1 MANKAK
7 NALKGDFNAAQQ
19 KGQLYAE
26 KALVATIGFSDAAPK
41 DTAKAFLLFLKN
53 KRIPHDVLLASGSS
67 VTFATTRDP
76 GVDTDNAKTRAKMAE
91 FFQGKYANAFGMEG
105 YYQAN
110 LKDNEKIIPF
120 YRVKRSVAKKFAA

>member
-1 MANKAK
+1 MANKA
-7 NALKGDFNAAQQ
+7 NNVLKVDFNTAQQ

-26 KALVATIGFSDAAPK
+26 KALVATIGFSDAAPG
-41 DTAKAFLLFLKN
+41 DTAKAFLRFLRE
-53 KRIPHDVLLASGSS
+53 KRIPHDVLLVSKHS

-76 GVDTDNAKTRAKMAE
+76 SVDSDKPVTRAKVAA

-120 YRVKRSVAKKFAA
+120 HRVKRSVEKKMAA

>member
-7 NALKGDFNAAQQ
+7 NVLKGDFNAAHE
-19 KGQLYAE
+19 KGRLYAE
-26 KALVATIGFSDAAPK
+26 KALVATIGFSNAAPE

>member
-1 MANKAK
+1 MASKAK
-7 NALKGDFNAAQQ
+7 NILKGDFNAAQQ

-26 KALVATIGFSDAAPK
+26 KALVATLGFSDAAPK

-53 KRIPHDVLLASGSS
+53 KRIPHDVLFASDRS

-76 GVDTDNAKTRAKMAE
+76 GVDGDNPVTRAKMAE
-91 FFQGKYANAFGMEG
+91 FFKGKYENAFGMEG

-110 LKDNEKIIPF
+110 LKDDEKIIPF
-120 YRVKRSVAKKFAA
+120 HRVRRTVERKLAA

>member
-1 MANKAK
+1 MQKKAK
-7 NALKGDFNAAQQ
+7 NVLAGNFNAAHQ
-19 KGQLYAE
+19 KGEFYAE

-53 KRIPHDVLLASGSS
+53 KRIPHDVLLVSAGS

-91 FFQGKYANAFGMEG
+91 FFKGKYADAFGMEG

-120 YRVKRSVAKKFAA
+120 HRVKRRVERKFAA

>member
-1 MANKAK
+1 MSAK
-7 NALKGDFNAAQQ
+7 EKNILKGNFNAAQQ
-19 KGQLYAE
+19 KGQIYAE

-53 KRIPHDVLLASGSS
+53 KRIPHDVLLVSAGS

-91 FFQGKYANAFGMEG
+91 FFKGKYESAFGMEG

-120 YRVKRSVAKKFAA
+120 HRVKRSVAKKFAA